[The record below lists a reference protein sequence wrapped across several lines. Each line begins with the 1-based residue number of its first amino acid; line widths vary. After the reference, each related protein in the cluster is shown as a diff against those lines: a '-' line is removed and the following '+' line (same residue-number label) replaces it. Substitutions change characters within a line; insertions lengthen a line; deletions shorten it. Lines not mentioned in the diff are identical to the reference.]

1 MTTVYLIDASPYIF
15 RAYYSLPPT
24 IKSPD
29 GMQANAVYG
38 YTDFLIQILKE
49 SPTHIAVAFD
59 GNLNTS
65 FRNKI
70 YPEYKAQ
77 RGLPPP
83 ELEAQLEA
91 CFKVTEAMGMPAFI
105 DDEFE
110 ADDIIGTLLNQVL
123 RDNHRAVVVSNDKD
137 FAQFVSDKVT
147 FWNFAKGEQY
157 DSAAVEEKFGV
168 PPGQIVDLLA
178 LMGDSVDNIP
188 GVQGVGS
195 KTAKTLLNH
204 FGCLEQIYENI
215 DAVESLPLRGAA
227 SVREKL
233 IQHREMGE
241 LSKQLATISVNA
253 PFRADLNKLEYVGA
267 EREKIEL
274 LFRDLGFT
282 DIKDRIPCWA

>member
-29 GMQANAVYG
+29 GMQTNAVYG

-105 DDEFE
+105 DTEFE
-110 ADDIIGTLLNQVL
+110 ADDIIGTLVDQIL
-123 RDNHRAVVVSNDKD
+123 RKKSRAVVISSDKD
-137 FAQFVSDKVT
+137 FAQFVNDSVVW
-147 FWNFAKGEQY
+147 WNFAKSEKL
-157 DSAAVEEKFGV
+157 DVEAVIRKFGV
-168 PPGQIVDLLA
+168 RPEQIVDFLA
-178 LMGDSVDNIP
+178 LKGDSVDNIP
-188 GVQGVGS
+188 GVKGVGT
-195 KTAKTLLNH
+195 KTATTLLHH
-204 FGCLEQIYENI
+204 FETLEDIYKNINQVEN
-215 DAVESLPLRGAA
+215 VKPRGAA
-227 SVREKL
+227 SLKEKL
-233 IQHREMGE
+233 IDQREMAV
-241 LSKQLATISVNA
+241 LSKQLATIALNA
-253 PFRADLNKLEYVGA
+253 PVPIDLNALEYVGA
-267 EREKIEL
+267 NKAKIEP
-274 LFRDLGFT
+274 LFADLGF
-282 DIKDRIPCWA
+282 DEIKDRIPQWA

>member
-1 MTTVYLIDASPYIF
+1 MATIYLVDASPYIF
-15 RAYYSLPPT
+15 RAYYSLTPT
-24 IKSPD
+24 IKTPD
-29 GMQANAVYG
+29 GMHANAIYG

-49 SPTHIAVAFD
+49 NPTHIAVAFD
-59 GNLNTS
+59 GSLTTS

-83 ELEAQLEA
+83 ELEAQLDA
-91 CFKVTEAMGMPAFI
+91 CFKLTKAMGMSAFI

-123 RDNHRAVVVSNDKD
+123 GDNHRAVVVSNDKD

-227 SVREKL
+227 SVKKKL
-233 IQHREMGE
+233 IQHREMAA

-253 PFRADLNKLEYVGA
+253 PFQVALNELEYVGA
-267 EREKIEL
+267 AREKIEP

-282 DIKDRIPCWA
+282 DIKDRIPHWA

>member
-1 MTTVYLIDASPYIF
+1 
-15 RAYYSLPPT
+15 
-24 IKSPD
+24 
-29 GMQANAVYG
+29 MQVNAVYG
-38 YTDFLIQILKE
+38 YTNFLIQILKE
-49 SPTHIAVAFD
+49 NPTHIAVAFD
-59 GNLNTS
+59 GSLTTS

-147 FWNFAKGEQY
+147 FWNFAKGERY

-168 PPGQIVDLLA
+168 PPGQMVDLLA

-188 GVQGVGS
+188 GVKGVGA
-195 KTAKTLLNH
+195 KTATALLNH
-204 FGCLEQIYENI
+204 FGSLKKIYENI
-215 DAVESLPLRGAA
+215 DAVESLPIRGAA
-227 SVREKL
+227 SVKKKL
-233 IQHREMGE
+233 IQDREMAE
-241 LSKQLATISVNA
+241 LSKQLATIAVNA
-253 PFRADLNKLEYVGA
+253 PVQMVLNKLQYVGA
-267 EREKIEL
+267 ERETIEP

-282 DIKDRIPCWA
+282 NLKDRIPLWA